1 MLFLPRALA
10 VRKSASS
17 TANRPIAPPTG
28 PNPPIS
34 GTNRKPTESEIIAG
48 PSVTLSSNCQDT
60 LIGPTHAVPT
70 PKYYTSVSGHPSNT
84 DPSYQHHVSDSA
96 PQRID
101 VAQSLHSGCIVWLNG
116 LPINQKITKPVIS
129 NLVEAIHTSAKEP
142 LPFEVETSKEEP
154 TDKPAKDSDVKYV
167 DFTKGLPNVNK
178 RIILLSMIIVSLS
191 LKTSWLTQLGLSL
204 RHTVPHSLF
213 LGSIGRPIRER
224 VEILY
229 RVTESV
235 DSGHLWIGDRLR
247 ETRRTGHQRTTTR
260 YLSGENTRLPSLTN
274 ERKNDEVFLREGVVS
289 ATGCNDMKETE
300 RPLAHM
306 NQVFWK
312 FVYSYSSLTNLVIL
326 RVDQLDLN
334 KKSGRNIVFRVKST
348 STYIPQQPDR
358 LSVGRLSSCGDVHR
372 CSNAHVVYRTAHPTQ
387 AVEASH
393 DHISVH
399 WCYMQLATALMIVIT
414 FEVSSKFARYRR
426 SGLAILYIA
435 SIRKPDN
442 LIELQAMEARPI
454 GCKPVSPCANDSLPL
469 DPVLTHFHSVS
480 PSSEQLGL
488 PENQIFP
495 SAFSRPHGLRKRNVM
510 GAKRP
515 STSEGL
521 LENFQVAQ
529 PPVVP
534 KQGRSCSQN
543 LLQTT
548 FGNSYGKP
556 ARVSYSA
563 PKDCGE
569 SSNWASVILKLTV
582 TSRGNQFDRLGTVFL
597 GGVEIMRTSTA
608 EPTPGGITWTVEK
621 DVTKYITLFA
631 LPEASLVMRI
641 DNIIDE
647 EKGIDGE
654 FFVQLSATYY
664 MATADFPASV
674 SPAVIIPLSGN
685 DSTPFSVPTAGI
697 SAVRIPP
704 NAVIAA
710 VEIYASGS
718 EKEEYTNPLD
728 QAIPVIDNTS
738 NGNFYGKG
746 SFREVQLWIDNRL
759 AGVAYPFPVIFTGG
773 MLLTWWR
780 PMAAYGSLDQPTYQI
795 DITPFLPLLTD
806 SKSHNF
812 TLTVEGQGENR
823 SINSKWF
830 LSGNIAITLDASGKR
845 TTGEILGY
853 GTTPTINVVGGIC
866 GVSVCTATDAS
877 RKLSIE
883 SYIVTGSNQKKKVS
897 FKQDLAYQNKQILAL
912 DGNSQEVA
920 QLSTGSSVS
929 QKDSVVTFSDDFS
942 FPLKVTLQN
951 GQAGVKG
958 DINLTYNRKLKPALK
973 GLATSIQTTQI
984 ATGTLDLAQPDRSQ
998 GGLAQTGQIFF
1009 YTDERGSSFGRD
1021 LIVKN
1026 VTQTLKDV
1034 YSGTLAKFGP

>member
-1 MLFLPRALA
+1 MWHGPIFLAASWTMLFWTFCHGHDAF
-10 VRKSASS
+10 SAF
-17 TANRPIAPPTG
+17 N
-28 PNPPIS
+28 
-34 GTNRKPTESEIIAG
+34 
-48 PSVTLSSNCQDT
+48 
-60 LIGPTHAVPT
+60 
-70 PKYYTSVSGHPSNT
+70 
-84 DPSYQHHVSDSA
+84 
-96 PQRID
+96 
-101 VAQSLHSGCIVWLNG
+101 
-116 LPINQKITKPVIS
+116 
-129 NLVEAIHTSAKEP
+129 
-142 LPFEVETSKEEP
+142 FE
-154 TDKPAKDSDVKYV
+154 
-167 DFTKGLPNVNK
+167 G
-178 RIILLSMIIVSLS
+178 
-191 LKTSWLTQLGLSL
+191 
-204 RHTVPHSLF
+204 
-213 LGSIGRPIRER
+213 
-224 VEILY
+224 
-229 RVTESV
+229 
-235 DSGHLWIGDRLR
+235 
-247 ETRRTGHQRTTTR
+247 
-260 YLSGENTRLPSLTN
+260 
-274 ERKNDEVFLREGVVS
+274 
-289 ATGCNDMKETE
+289 
-300 RPLAHM
+300 
-306 NQVFWK
+306 
-312 FVYSYSSLTNLVIL
+312 
-326 RVDQLDLN
+326 
-334 KKSGRNIVFRVKST
+334 
-348 STYIPQQPDR
+348 
-358 LSVGRLSSCGDVHR
+358 
-372 CSNAHVVYRTAHPTQ
+372 
-387 AVEASH
+387 
-393 DHISVH
+393 
-399 WCYMQLATALMIVIT
+399 
-414 FEVSSKFARYRR
+414 
-426 SGLAILYIA
+426 
-435 SIRKPDN
+435 
-442 LIELQAMEARPI
+442 
-454 GCKPVSPCANDSLPL
+454 
-469 DPVLTHFHSVS
+469 
-480 PSSEQLGL
+480 EQLGL

-718 EKEEYTNPLD
+718 EKEEFWYTNPLD

>member
-1 MLFLPRALA
+1 MWHGPIFLAASWTMLFWTFCHGHDAF
-10 VRKSASS
+10 SAF
-17 TANRPIAPPTG
+17 N
-28 PNPPIS
+28 
-34 GTNRKPTESEIIAG
+34 
-48 PSVTLSSNCQDT
+48 
-60 LIGPTHAVPT
+60 
-70 PKYYTSVSGHPSNT
+70 
-84 DPSYQHHVSDSA
+84 
-96 PQRID
+96 
-101 VAQSLHSGCIVWLNG
+101 
-116 LPINQKITKPVIS
+116 
-129 NLVEAIHTSAKEP
+129 
-142 LPFEVETSKEEP
+142 FE
-154 TDKPAKDSDVKYV
+154 
-167 DFTKGLPNVNK
+167 G
-178 RIILLSMIIVSLS
+178 
-191 LKTSWLTQLGLSL
+191 
-204 RHTVPHSLF
+204 
-213 LGSIGRPIRER
+213 
-224 VEILY
+224 
-229 RVTESV
+229 
-235 DSGHLWIGDRLR
+235 
-247 ETRRTGHQRTTTR
+247 
-260 YLSGENTRLPSLTN
+260 
-274 ERKNDEVFLREGVVS
+274 
-289 ATGCNDMKETE
+289 
-300 RPLAHM
+300 
-306 NQVFWK
+306 
-312 FVYSYSSLTNLVIL
+312 
-326 RVDQLDLN
+326 
-334 KKSGRNIVFRVKST
+334 
-348 STYIPQQPDR
+348 
-358 LSVGRLSSCGDVHR
+358 
-372 CSNAHVVYRTAHPTQ
+372 
-387 AVEASH
+387 
-393 DHISVH
+393 
-399 WCYMQLATALMIVIT
+399 
-414 FEVSSKFARYRR
+414 
-426 SGLAILYIA
+426 
-435 SIRKPDN
+435 
-442 LIELQAMEARPI
+442 
-454 GCKPVSPCANDSLPL
+454 
-469 DPVLTHFHSVS
+469 
-480 PSSEQLGL
+480 EQLGL

-718 EKEEYTNPLD
+718 EKEEFWYTNPLD

-746 SFREVQLWIDNRL
+746 SFREVQLWI
-759 AGVAYPFPVIFTGG
+759 
-773 MLLTWWR
+773 

>member
-1 MLFLPRALA
+1 MLLLPRALA

-129 NLVEAIHTSAKEP
+129 NLVGAIHNSANGP
-142 LPFEVETSKEEP
+142 VPSEVETSEETH
-154 TDKPAKDSDVKYV
+154 TDEPAKHSDVKYV
-167 DFTKGLPNVNK
+167 DFTKGLAN
-178 RIILLSMIIVSLS
+178 
-191 LKTSWLTQLGLSL
+191 TSWLTQLGLSL

-358 LSVGRLSSCGDVHR
+358 LSGRCLSSCGDVHR

-393 DHISVH
+393 DHISV
-399 WCYMQLATALMIVIT
+399 L
-414 FEVSSKFARYRR
+414 SSKFARYRR

-454 GCKPVSPCANDSLPL
+454 GSSKAFSPNSHRKINSLI
-469 DPVLTHFHSVS
+469 TQIFHYLHSFPEWKCGTDRFSWRPHGPCCFGPFVMAMM
-480 PSSEQLGL
+480 PFGLQLEGEQLGL

-529 PPVVP
+529 VGLVP
-534 KQGRSCSQN
+534 DLFEQIIFQR
-543 LLQTT
+543 L
-548 FGNSYGKP
+548 YGKP

-718 EKEEYTNPLD
+718 EKEEFWYTNPLD

-998 GGLAQTGQIFF
+998 EVWLKPDK
-1009 YTDERGSSFGRD
+1009 YSS
-1021 LIVKN
+1021 
-1026 VTQTLKDV
+1026 TQTKEDQALV
-1034 YSGTLAKFGP
+1034 AI